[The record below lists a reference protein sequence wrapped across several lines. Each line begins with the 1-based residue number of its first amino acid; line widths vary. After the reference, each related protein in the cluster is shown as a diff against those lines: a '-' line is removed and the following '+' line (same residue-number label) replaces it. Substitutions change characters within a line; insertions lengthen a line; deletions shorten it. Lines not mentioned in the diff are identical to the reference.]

1 MLLSTSFNKVKSA
14 NGSAVVGFAIGAPFV
29 LLSFFG
35 FLNISKMAW
44 IGVVAEVKMFNIAQA
59 FSFNSGISDGTFGKI
74 YLEGLDV
81 YVPRGSSWG
90 LSRVIE

>member
-1 MLLSTSFNKVKSA
+1 MLLSTSLKKVKCA
-14 NGSAVVGFAIGAPFV
+14 DGSAVVGFAIGAPFV

-44 IGVVAEVKMFNIAQA
+44 TGVVAEVKMFNIAQA
-59 FSFNSGISDGTFGKI
+59 FSFDTSISDGTFGKI
-74 YLEGLDV
+74 FLDGLDV
-81 YVPRGSSWG
+81 FVPRGSTWG